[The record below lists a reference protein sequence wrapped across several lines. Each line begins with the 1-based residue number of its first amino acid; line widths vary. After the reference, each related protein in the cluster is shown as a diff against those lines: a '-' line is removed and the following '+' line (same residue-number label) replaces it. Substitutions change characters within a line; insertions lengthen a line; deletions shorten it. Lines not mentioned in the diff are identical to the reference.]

1 MNDSKSSHQHDP
13 RQLIEAALGKRA
25 LTTLIRDVDLLN
37 VLSGEIYRTSIG
49 IYRDTIVN
57 VANTARDMKSEQI
70 IEGEGKVAIPGLI
83 DTHLHIES
91 TMLTPANFA
100 AAVLPHG
107 TTTVCADPHE
117 IGNVLGKEGVRMMLE
132 NARGLPMKFF
142 FFAPTCVP
150 ECAAVTAGAEI
161 LSQDIEE
168 MLRWDG
174 ICGLGEVMD
183 FPGVISGN
191 AKMLRILEVGRRENV
206 VIDGHCVFLT
216 GNELNAYVT
225 AGPDADHEN
234 FTVESALEKLRSGMY
249 VKLRGPHILNIK
261 EAVSALHSMPKAWNT
276 ILVTDDVMPDN
287 LLKFGHLDFVC
298 RSFIENGMDPVE
310 VVRSATLRPAEHMRM
325 YHLGAIAPGRI
336 ADIVL
341 LNNLT
346 DFEIDAVL
354 SNGELVASKGR
365 LKASFNKPQFNAKAK
380 DTVKVK
386 RLTAEDFQFELPI
399 KNGRTRLNVIDFN
412 PAASKDSAL
421 SFMEMLVTNLAVANV
436 DVKDGR
442 CVSPEIAVAF
452 VFERH
457 GKTGKRGIGFIR
469 GLIRTGAV
477 ASTVAH
483 DAHNLIVV
491 GTNQEDMLTAAQH
504 VIKSNGGLAA
514 VKESK
519 VLGSIELPVAGLMS
533 EEGIESAATKM
544 RGLREAFKEM
554 GVLDHPYMPLIS
566 LLTLAVIP
574 HARLTDKGIFDVD
587 RQQFINPLVTL

>member
-1 MNDSKSSHQHDP
+1 MNDFKTSDQKDAN
-13 RQLIEAALGKRA
+13 QLIEAALGKRP

-37 VLSGEIYRTSIG
+37 VFSGETYRTSIG
-49 IYRDTIVN
+49 IYRDVIVN
-57 VANTARDMKSEQI
+57 IANTARDMKSEQI
-70 IEGEGKVAIPGLI
+70 IDGAGKVAIPGLI

-132 NARGLPMKFF
+132 NARGLPMKIF

-150 ECAAVTAGAEI
+150 ECEAVTAGAEI
-161 LSQDIEE
+161 LSDDIEE

-191 AKMLRILEVGRRENV
+191 EKMLRILEVGRRENA

-216 GNELNAYVT
+216 GNELNAYIT
-225 AGPDADHEN
+225 AGPNADHEN
-234 FTVESALEKLRSGMY
+234 FTVESALEKMRSGMY
-249 VKLRGPHILNIK
+249 VKLRGPHILNVK

-287 LLKFGHLDFVC
+287 LLRFGHLDYVC
-298 RSFIENGMDPVE
+298 RTFIQNGMDPVE
-310 VVRSATLRPAEHMRM
+310 AVRSATLRPAEHMRM
-325 YHLGAIAPGRI
+325 HHLGAIAPGRV

-341 LNNLT
+341 VNNLT
-346 DFEIDAVL
+346 DFEVDTVL

-365 LKASFNKPQFNAKAK
+365 LMASFMRPQFNAKAR

-386 RLTAEDFQFELPI
+386 QLSVEDFQFELPI
-399 KNGRTRLNVIDFN
+399 RDGRIRLNVIDFK
-412 PAASKDSAL
+412 PAASQDSAL
-421 SFMEMLVTNLAVANV
+421 SFMEMLVTNPAVADAV
-436 DVKDGR
+436 VKDGR
-442 CVSPEIAVAF
+442 CVSSEIAVAF

-457 GKTGKRGIGFIR
+457 GKTGKRGIGFVR
-469 GLIRTGAV
+469 GLIRAGAV

-491 GTNQEDMLTAAQH
+491 GANQKDMLTAAQH
-504 VIKSNGGLAA
+504 VINSNGGLAA
-514 VKESK
+514 VKEGK
-519 VLGSIELPVAGLMS
+519 VLASIELPVAGLMS
-533 EEGIESAATKM
+533 EQDLENVATKM
-544 RGLREAFKEM
+544 TGLREAFKEM
-554 GVLDHPYMPLIS
+554 GVLDHPYMPLVS

-574 HARLTDKGIFDVD
+574 HVRLTDKGIFDVD
-587 RQQFINPLVTL
+587 RQQFVDPLVTQ